1 MASGKRSIER
11 TLSSRPVQIVSE
23 DMLVRARR
31 RTLLLLVLAAACG
44 AVAYHYATLPLRAEQ
59 LDQYLQEARL
69 EREEIHAALKGVRTD
84 LDIATATREELE
96 GKVQALTERNQQLRE
111 ELEFV
116 KAAAAD
122 DAK

>member
-11 TLSSRPVQIVSE
+11 VLSSRPVQIVSE
-23 DMLVRARR
+23 DMLLRARR
-31 RTLLLLVLAAACG
+31 RTFLLWLLAAALG
-44 AVAYHYATLPLRAEQ
+44 AAAYHYATLPLRAEQ
-59 LDQYLQEARL
+59 LDQYLQEARV
-69 EREEIHAALKGVRTD
+69 EREEVHAALKDARTD
-84 LDIATATREELE
+84 LDIAAATRAELE

-122 DAK
+122 DS